1 MLLNIFRQS
10 VCSWRNSEARRG
22 ASCLTQ
28 SVWALVQHFGCNE
41 AIVLRSTCQPL
52 RKLDI
57 CKFDSICVA
66 NWAWDDMR
74 INWLLDTNVLCH
86 QCRSNTA
93 GGAAFETKKHTARN
107 RVPRSYHAETHYF
120 HVRSFNLCCR
130 THPSQF
136 ARQANV
142 EIVDAARDTNYN
154 IYCSSLMFSV
164 ANKRCSNKAGGFTM
178 IAQDAPFGLCV
189 LSNRKTSNAPVPP
202 VRRWWEQLRCKLI
215 ACGENCSTIHRSDIE
230 LAKRRLFTD
239 IRIPRIKTMSC
250 HLA

>member
-120 HVRSFNLCCR
+120 HVRSFNLCCC

-154 IYCSSLMFSV
+154 IYFIIFCIYYIFPWCFPLQTKGVRTKPVDLRWLHRTPRLDYVCCPIVRHQTHLCHRYADDGSNSV
-164 ANKRCSNKAGGFTM
+164 AS
-178 IAQDAPFGLCV
+178 
-189 LSNRKTSNAPVPP
+189 
-202 VRRWWEQLRCKLI
+202 
-215 ACGENCSTIHRSDIE
+215 
-230 LAKRRLFTD
+230 
-239 IRIPRIKTMSC
+239 
-250 HLA
+250 